1 MSTEYESNNEL
12 TVSTDLNDYGPGDTA
27 VITAS
32 NVGIGGT
39 VEFQVMHV
47 DDAGA
52 DGLMGTADDVTVDL
66 GGEGHESWC
75 VTDGGLG
82 DLDGVANGVVVTS

>member
-32 NVGIGGT
+32 T
-39 VEFQVMHV
+39 EP
-47 DDAGA
+47 
-52 DGLMGTADDVTVDL
+52 TP
-66 GGEGHESWC
+66 S
-75 VTDGGLG
+75 
-82 DLDGVANGVVVTS
+82 